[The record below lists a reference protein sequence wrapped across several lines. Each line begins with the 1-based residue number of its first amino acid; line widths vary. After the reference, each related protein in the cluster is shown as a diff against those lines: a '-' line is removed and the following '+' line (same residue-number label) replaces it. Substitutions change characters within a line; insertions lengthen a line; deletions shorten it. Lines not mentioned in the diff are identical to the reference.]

1 MAKKIIVDQELC
13 IGCGVCASLCPDVFE
28 LQDDGK
34 AKVVDEENCENCD
47 CEEVVNNCPVGAIKI
62 KNI

>member
-1 MAKKIIVDQELC
+1 MAEKIIIDQELC
-13 IGCGVCASLCPDVFE
+13 IGCGVCENLCPEVFE

-34 AKVVDEENCENCD
+34 AKVINNENCD

-62 KNI
+62 EKK

>member
-13 IGCGVCASLCPDVFE
+13 IGCGMCASLYPDVFE

-34 AKVVDEENCENCD
+34 AKVINDDDCDNCD
-47 CEEVVNNCPVGAIKI
+47 CDEAVNNCPVGAIKAE
-62 KNI
+62 